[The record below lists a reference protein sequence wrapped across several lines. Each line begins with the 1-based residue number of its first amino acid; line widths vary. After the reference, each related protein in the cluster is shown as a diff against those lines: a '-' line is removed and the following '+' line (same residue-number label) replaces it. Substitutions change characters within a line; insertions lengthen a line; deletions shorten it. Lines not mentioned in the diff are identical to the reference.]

1 MKVYLA
7 TSDNTSW
14 ALTIFQHLAD
24 KYLPNAE
31 FIVLGYNEFPT
42 LPSTYKCISLSPKQE
57 SLNVWS
63 YNLYLI
69 LKEETDEYVMFGLED
84 FFPTR
89 PLYTDVF
96 NSCLEFMKTHNSVR
110 YEMGEGHPWHPSK
123 KQVAFFPDY
132 HIYEYNQTS
141 LYRIS
146 TQFSVWNTEYL
157 LYHLKQRFSPWDFE
171 LEGSRIA
178 MNDGKQI
185 IASSPKYALH
195 WVHSGLS
202 GKYPD
207 KVNVVG
213 IKREDVEEM
222 ISKGLLQRDKLQLGI
237 EHNSPLYK

>member
-1 MKVYLA
+1 MKK
-7 TSDNTSW
+7 
-14 ALTIFQHLAD
+14 LTLSLLFFLFAYITFAQINVGTNFQITGQIPID
-24 KYLPNAE
+24 K
-31 FIVLGYNEFPT
+31 
-42 LPSTYKCISLSPKQE
+42 
-57 SLNVWS
+57 
-63 YNLYLI
+63 
-69 LKEETDEYVMFGLED
+69 
-84 FFPTR
+84 R
-89 PLYTDVF
+89 
-96 NSCLEFMKTHNSVR
+96 
-110 YEMGEGHPWHPSK
+110 MGEGHPWHPSK